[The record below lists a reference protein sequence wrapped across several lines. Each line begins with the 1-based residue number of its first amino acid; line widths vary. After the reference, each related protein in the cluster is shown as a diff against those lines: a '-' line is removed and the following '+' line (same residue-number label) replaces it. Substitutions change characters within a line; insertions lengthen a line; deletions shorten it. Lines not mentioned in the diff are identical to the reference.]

1 MTGLTA
7 PSDVGASAVGA
18 SAQTPLCVG
27 ERNAEQKPAKRTPSW
42 LFLGRKSNLG
52 AKAARNPSILQVFAV
67 LVHRCGIANTRKSLL
82 FRPTPVPLLGIGRR
96 SKSWLTSRASERRSA
111 TARARRR
118 GATRSARAG
127 ISSISRLG
135 PGRSGSG
142 LCVIRRRGR
151 RGRPPSPTYAPPG

>member
-52 AKAARNPSILQVFAV
+52 AKAARNLSILQVFAV

-82 FRPTPVPLLGIGRR
+82 FRPTPVPLLRNRPQIQILAHLSSKRAAIGNHGTGP
-96 SKSWLTSRASERRSA
+96 SSRCH
-111 TARARRR
+111 
-118 GATRSARAG
+118 
-127 ISSISRLG
+127 SIRK
-135 PGRSGSG
+135 GRD
-142 LCVIRRRGR
+142 LVYI
-151 RGRPPSPTYAPPG
+151 